1 MNNVVTKL
9 AIIGITLMVM
19 NCIVTGVSDARIQ
32 PDDIVAMWLFDEVEK
47 EMTKDL
53 SGNLH
58 HAKVVGNPELVE
70 GKFGRAFAFGRG
82 KYLEVAHHRKL
93 QIDDVISISVWV
105 KRPLRKDANDIVIA
119 PFYILEK
126 GGNWAHGKQS
136 QNNYGI
142 ALHKIFKNM
151 FFFFFKSG
159 FRGVEGIPDDQW
171 HHYVAVAKDNE
182 ADPKMYI
189 DGIPREI
196 ALRDG
201 ERRIA
206 LFPDSKRNL
215 HIGAL
220 IPERFDSFS
229 ESIIDELVIF
239 NTALD
244 EAEII
249 QLKTGIGN
257 VLFAVSASG
266 KLATTWAEIKRG
278 W

>member
-1 MNNVVTKL
+1 MNSVVTRLGVVVILMITSLML
-9 AIIGITLMVM
+9 AH
-19 NCIVTGVSDARIQ
+19 VSDARIQ
-32 PDDIVAMWLFDEVEK
+32 PEDIAAMWLFDEVEK
-47 EMTKDL
+47 DITQDI

-58 HAKVVGNPELVE
+58 HAKVVNNPELVE
-70 GKFGRAFAFGRG
+70 GKFGKAFAFGKG
-82 KYLEVAHHRKL
+82 KYLEVPHHRKL
-93 QIDDVISISVWV
+93 QIKGVISISVWV
-105 KRPLRKDANDIVIA
+105 KRPLRQDANDIDAA

-126 GGNWAHGKQS
+126 GGNWAHGKQG
-136 QNNYGI
+136 QTNYGI

-151 FFFFFKSG
+151 FFFFFKGG
-159 FRGVEGIPDDQW
+159 FRGVTGIPDDQW

-182 ADPKMYI
+182 TDPVMYI

-196 ALRDG
+196 VLRDG
-201 ERRIA
+201 EPRIE

-220 IPERFDSFS
+220 LPERFDSYS
-229 ESIIDELVIF
+229 ESVIDELIIF
-239 NTALD
+239 NVALN
-244 EAEII
+244 EAEVI

>member
-1 MNNVVTKL
+1 MKSVVNRL
-9 AIIGITLMVM
+9 GVSVTLMITSLM
-19 NCIVTGVSDARIQ
+19 FVSISHARIQ
-32 PDDIVAMWLFDEVEK
+32 PEDIVAMWLFDEVEK
-47 EMTKDL
+47 EVTKDL

-70 GKFGRAFAFGRG
+70 GKFGKAFAFGKG

-93 QIDDVISISVWV
+93 QIDDVITISVWV
-105 KRPLRKDANDIVIA
+105 KRPLRKDANDIAEA
-119 PFYILEK
+119 PFYIMEK
-126 GGNWAHGKQS
+126 GGNWALGKQS

-142 ALHKIFKNM
+142 AIHKILKNM
-151 FFFFFKSG
+151 FFFFFKGS

-171 HHYVAVAKDNE
+171 HHYVAVAKDDE
-182 ADPKMYI
+182 ADPVMYI
-189 DGIPREI
+189 DGISREI

-201 ERRIA
+201 ERRIG
-206 LFPDSKRNL
+206 LFPDSKKNL

-229 ESIIDELVIF
+229 ENVIDELIIF
-239 NTALD
+239 NVALS
-244 EAEII
+244 EAEVI